1 MSSETRTAAE
11 TLRTLHRI
19 HEQLRDLHERATRG
33 PRLAKAREANLARL
47 QAQWTEIQNKAKD
60 LRIKT
65 DEKQLQLKSSEV
77 AIERRRQQQR
87 EAKDNREYQALGDQI
102 RADQM
107 AMSVLEDEILENMEK
122 LDQLAAQIKQAEQDL
137 AKAQAEAAA
146 ADRQWQEEA
155 PLIQADIQ
163 RLEAELERTEADLPE
178 EFRDLYRRLVKA
190 KGKDALAAI
199 RNEFCEGCHQHVPLN
214 LIAGV
219 MLGKPICCKS
229 CGRLLYL
236 AEDQPTAKMS
246 EENERRGN
254 HARG

>member
-1 MSSETRTAAE
+1 MSSETRIAAE

-19 HEQLRDLHERATRG
+19 HEQLRDLQERAARG

-47 QAQWTEIQNKAKD
+47 QVQWTEIQNKTKE

-65 DEKQLQLKSSEV
+65 DEKQLQLKGSEV

-87 EAKDNREYQALGDQI
+87 EAKDNREYQALRDQI
-102 RADQM
+102 QADQM

-122 LDQLAAQIKQAEQDL
+122 LDQLAERVKQAEQDL

-163 RLEAELERTEADLPE
+163 RLEAELQQTEAELPE

-190 KGKDALAAI
+190 KGKDALCPI
-199 RNEFCEGCHQHVPLN
+199 RDEFCGGCHQHVPLN
-214 LIAGV
+214 LVAGI
-219 MLGKPICCKS
+219 MLGKPVCCKA

-236 AEDQPTAKMS
+236 PEDHPAVKPRELT
-246 EENERRGN
+246 
-254 HARG
+254 

>member
-1 MSSETRTAAE
+1 MSSETKTAAD
-11 TLRTLHRI
+11 TLRTLHQI
-19 HEQLRDLHERATRG
+19 HEQLRDLHERAARG

-47 QAQWTEIQNKAKD
+47 EAQCTEVRNKAKD

-65 DEKQLQLKSSEV
+65 DEKQLQLKTSEA

-107 AMSVLEDEILENMEK
+107 AMSVLEDEILENMDK
-122 LDQLAAQIKQAEQDL
+122 LDQLAARVKQAEHDL

-155 PLIQADIQ
+155 PLIQGDIQ
-163 RLEAELERTEADLPE
+163 RLEAELQQTEAELPE

-190 KGKDALAAI
+190 KGKDALCPI
-199 RNEFCEGCHQHVPLN
+199 RGEFCGGCHQHVPLN

-219 MLGKPICCKS
+219 MLGKPVCCKA

-236 AEDQPTAKMS
+236 AEDQPASKPA
-246 EENERRGN
+246 EENR
-254 HARG
+254 